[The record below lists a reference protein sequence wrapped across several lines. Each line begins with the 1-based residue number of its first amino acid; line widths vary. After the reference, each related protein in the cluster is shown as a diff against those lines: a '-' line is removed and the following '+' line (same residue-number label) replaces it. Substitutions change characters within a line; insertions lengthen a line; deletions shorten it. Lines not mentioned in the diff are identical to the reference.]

1 MFPRNF
7 WYVAASD
14 HEIHRQEL
22 FRRVICN
29 EPVVMYRCE
38 DGSPAALE
46 DRCCHRH
53 MPLSDGKLK
62 GNNVECLYH
71 GLTYDPTGAC
81 ILIPSQKTIPPE
93 ARVKSYPVV
102 ERYHWIWIWMGD
114 PALADPDQITDFH
127 WLDDPAWR
135 AKGDRLDLPGNYQ
148 LLVDNLLD
156 LTHLQFVHETTLG
169 TSAISGA
176 PITTERE
183 DNLVRVTRWIM
194 DSPPPPFFQ
203 KAGGFGPDDRI
214 DRWQIIEYVP
224 PGFVRLDVGGAKAG
238 TGAREGDRSQGFSMR
253 NLNAI
258 TPETETT
265 SHYFWAQ
272 AHDFALDDP
281 TVTELL
287 YRQIWTAFQEDLLV
301 IGGQQGNIDHFGAA
315 LPDQVDFNQD
325 AGGIQARRIIDRILA
340 EEAAGQPGAGANPV
354 RAVS

>member
-1 MFPRNF
+1 MMFPRNF
-7 WYVAASD
+7 WYVAAWD
-14 HEIHRQEL
+14 HEVRRQEL

-29 EPVVMYRCE
+29 EPVVLYRCE

-53 MPLSDGKLK
+53 MPLSDGRLK
-62 GNNVECLYH
+62 GNNIECLYH
-71 GLTYDPTGAC
+71 GLVYDPSGAC
-81 ILIPSQKTIPPE
+81 IHVPSLKTVPPE

-102 ERYHWIWIWMGD
+102 EKYQWIWIWMGD
-114 PALADPDQITDFH
+114 PALADPDEIADFH
-127 WLDDPAWR
+127 WMDDPAWR
-135 AKGDRLDLPGNYQ
+135 AKGARLDLPGNYQ

-176 PITTERE
+176 PIVTERE

-203 KAGGFGPDDRI
+203 KAGGFAADQNI
-214 DRWQIIEYVP
+214 DRWQIIEFVP
-224 PGFVRLDVGGAKAG
+224 PGFVRLDVGGARAG
-238 TGAREGDRSQGFSMR
+238 TGARDGDRSQGFSMR

-258 TPETETT
+258 TPETDTT

-272 AHDFALDDP
+272 AHDFKIDDP

-301 IGGQQGNIDHFGAA
+301 IGAQQGNIDHYGGE
-315 LPDQVDFNQD
+315 LPAQVDFNQD
-325 AGGIQARRIIDRILA
+325 SGGIQARRIIDRILA
-340 EEAAGQPGAGANPV
+340 EERDSVAKPV